1 MSVLSLFGLVD
12 LDFDRG
18 PIAPETGHFAGL
30 LNSLSY
36 LVNNYFGDQY
46 LDHNM
51 SDSVKWASVKQNLST
66 SGNYLDW
73 NLSKF
78 MVNF

>member
-46 LDHNM
+46 LDHKM
-51 SDSVKWASVKQNLST
+51 SDSVK
-66 SGNYLDW
+66 
-73 NLSKF
+73 
-78 MVNF
+78 